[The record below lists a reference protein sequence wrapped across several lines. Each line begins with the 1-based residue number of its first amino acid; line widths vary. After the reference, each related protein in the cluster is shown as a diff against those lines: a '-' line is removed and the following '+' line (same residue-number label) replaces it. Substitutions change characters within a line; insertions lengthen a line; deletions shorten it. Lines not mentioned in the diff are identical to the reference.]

1 MKTNRIV
8 DGVDGI
14 QMETKLPVLIRYDE
28 QGRQEALS
36 AAAQLRAT
44 GLTVVTGLTGGPED
58 RRREQQGLYAE
69 VYSYTAEGRQPV
81 QRRELP

>member
-1 MKTNRIV
+1 
-8 DGVDGI
+8 VDGI

-36 AAAQLRAT
+36 AAAQLRAI
-44 GLTVVTGLTGGPED
+44 GLTVVTGLTGGTED
-58 RRREQQGLYAE
+58 RRREQHGLYAE
-69 VYSYTAEGRQPV
+69 VNSYTAEGRQPV